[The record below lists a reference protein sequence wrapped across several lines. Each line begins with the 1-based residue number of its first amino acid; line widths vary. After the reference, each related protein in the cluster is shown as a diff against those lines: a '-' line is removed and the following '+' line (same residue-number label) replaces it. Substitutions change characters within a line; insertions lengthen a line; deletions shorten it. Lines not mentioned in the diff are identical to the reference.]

1 MILSEL
7 PPPASLPFWVTSNA
21 IPVLSFDK
29 TILSVT
35 LMFVLIVFTSPWT
48 LSVPWTNK
56 LEVVNDSSI
65 DNLLK
70 YTSWPTDKSLFIY
83 TLEPTYMFENTE
95 SDFDKYA
102 LEPSDK
108 LPSILPSLW
117 PTISSSKSQSPP
129 TIIPPT
135 DKSLTTIQ
143 LCLINIFEA
152 VTFSPIDKSLS
163 IYTLDENIA
172 WKKFLRS
179 NFLEGLVFSA
189 FYFLQENIIII
200 NFIIYS
206 ILLWKQGRWK

>member
-1 MILSEL
+1 MILSVSPL
-7 PPPASLPFWVTSNA
+7 PPASLPFWVTSNA

-48 LSVPWTNK
+48 FSVPWTYK
-56 LEVVNDSSI
+56 SSVVNVLLI
-65 DNLLK
+65 VNLLK

-83 TLEPTYMFENTE
+83 TLESTYMFENTE

-135 DKSLTTIQ
+135 DKSWTTIQ
-143 LCLINIFEA
+143 LLLMNILEA
-152 VTFSPIDKSLS
+152 ITFLPIDKSSS
-163 IYTLDENIA
+163 IYTLEENIA
-172 WKKFLRS
+172 LS
-179 NFLEGLVFSA
+179 LTD
-189 FYFLQENIIII
+189 NIS
-200 NFIIYS
+200 S
-206 ILLWKQGRWK
+206 ITTLLFVYNVSWIDIVDDK